1 LIDVN
6 VIRQIETSTKREG
19 FGYGSDSYHQL
30 ENMFVSTEYTHIYIY
45 TWSPTFIK
53 VISYN
58 IEIRHSE
65 LIP

>member
-6 VIRQIETSTKREG
+6 VIRQIETSTKR
-19 FGYGSDSYHQL
+19 DSYHQL